1 MEKKAITGVWA
12 EQEKDQ
18 GERWDRAEKGL
29 HNQVL
34 GGVCDRSESPRTRSK
49 KNGNRQPQEVGGG
62 RPSRM
67 SQRPVR

>member
-12 EQEKDQ
+12 EQERDM
-18 GERWDRAEKGL
+18 GGTCNREEKGL

-34 GGVCDRSESPRTRSK
+34 GGVCDRSEAPRTRSK

-62 RPSRM
+62 GTL
-67 SQRPVR
+67 